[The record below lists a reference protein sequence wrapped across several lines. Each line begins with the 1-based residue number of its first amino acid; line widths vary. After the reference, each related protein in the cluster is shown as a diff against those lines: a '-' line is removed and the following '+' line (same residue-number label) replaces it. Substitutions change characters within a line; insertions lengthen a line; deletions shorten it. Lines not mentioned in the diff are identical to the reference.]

1 MPIHHFISYST
12 VDALD
17 FALKLN
23 DELEAGP
30 PPISVWLDK
39 RHLEPG
45 LDWDEQLAGAIR
57 DCESLI
63 FVMTPDSVED
73 HSTCKQEWTHALKYK
88 KPIVPVRLHRNAM
101 LPFRLEPRQYID
113 FTGSFEAGMA
123 RLRNHL
129 QWLSSPA
136 GTLQAMKDRLAD
148 AQRDLRRASD
158 ADQPRIQDD
167 IDLLTRQIADQERFV
182 ADPGAAVRRVKQSIA
197 AGLERERQPERPVAG
212 KAATKFINP
221 PPGIA
226 PGYFQDRTVENQVIA
241 DFLKDESCRL
251 MTVVGRAGIGKTA
264 LVCRLLKALEAGHLP
279 DDLGPLVADGIVY
292 LSATGTRRINFP
304 NLYADL
310 CKLLPDAAAAG
321 LDALYRNPQVSTAA
335 KMNALLAAFP
345 GGQAGQPQGGQA
357 QTIAPTTGTVL
368 LLDNFED
375 TVDPETH
382 ELRDAEL
389 DEALIALLNAPHHA
403 VRVILT
409 TRVAPRDLAL
419 IQPGRQCRLE
429 LDEGLDSPFAEN
441 ILCEMDRDGKVGL
454 KRAPAA
460 LLDRARQRT
469 RGYPRAL
476 EALFAILSVDRYTSL
491 DEILDKAEH
500 YLPENV
506 VEALVG
512 EAFVRLDPIG
522 QRVMQ
527 ALAIYARPVT
537 PAAVDYLLQPA
548 LPGLDSAAVL
558 GRLVNMHFARR
569 EAGKYYLHPVDRAY
583 AFERIPKDEKPDEIG
598 IDASADS
605 SDGSHAAARPQVWE
619 PTLLSNRIVPGLP
632 STEVGGGAG
641 GEGHPSHTQLSLLRR
656 AADYFRQVRKPRTD
670 WKTLEDLA
678 PQLAEFD
685 LRCAAGEYDTAVRVL
700 CEIDYDYL
708 YLWGHYR
715 LMAELYERLQGQLN
729 DLGLKMASI
738 SALGSAYAMIGQ
750 VRKAIACQ
758 EQALG
763 IARERKDRGYEGA
776 YLGNL
781 GNCYS
786 DLGQTAHAI
795 EFYEQAL
802 TIAREIG
809 YRRGEGHGL
818 GSLGSRYAMLGQTAR
833 AIEYYEQALAIARE
847 IGDRASEGTRL
858 GNLGLCYAALGQ
870 TARAIEYYEQALA
883 IACEIGH
890 RRSEGYQLGQLA
902 EVLVDAGRYTEAIQR
917 ARESVKIGKEIS
929 SPHLGSFFNGV
940 LALAHLFAGDL
951 AAARAAAEMAR
962 RYDVPEYNHTVL
974 ALLGLIALRQE
985 DRPAAGEAFAAAIAA
1000 ADAILA
1006 QTPGFLDASDA
1017 RGLACCGLALC
1028 DAVGAGAGPVPTH
1041 LDAAL
1046 AAYHAARAIDRDAGI
1061 VGRVLRLL
1069 DALAAAHPQGIPM
1082 LAPARAEAAGEYG
1095 E

>member
-17 FALKLN
+17 FALKLH

-39 RHLEPG
+39 RHLAPG

-63 FVMTPDSVED
+63 FVMTPDSIED

-167 IDLLTRQIADQERFV
+167 IDLLTRQIADQERIV
-182 ADPGAAVRRVKQSIA
+182 ADPGAAVRRVEQSIA

-212 KAATKFINP
+212 KAVTKFINP
-221 PPGIA
+221 PPGVA
-226 PGYFQDRTVENQVIA
+226 PGYFQDRVVENQVVA
-241 DFLKDESCRL
+241 NFLKDESCRL

-292 LSATGTRRINFP
+292 LSAAGSRRVNFP
-304 NLYADL
+304 NLFADL
-310 CKLLPDAAAAG
+310 CKLLPGAAAAE
-321 LDALYRNPQVSTAA
+321 LDALYRNPQVSTDA
-335 KMNALLAAFP
+335 KIRALLAAFP
-345 GGQAGQPQGGQA
+345 GPKPQG
-357 QTIAPTTGTVL
+357 IAPTTGVVL

-375 TVDPETH
+375 IVDPETQ
-382 ELRDAEL
+382 EIRDAEM

-403 VRVILT
+403 IKAILT

-419 IQPGRQCRLE
+419 IQPGRQCRLD
-429 LDEGLDSPFAEN
+429 LDDGLGSPFAEN
-441 ILCEMDRDGKVGL
+441 ILREMDRDGKVGL

-476 EALFAILSVDRYTSL
+476 EALFAILSADRYTGL
-491 DEILDKAEH
+491 NEILDKAEQ

-512 EAFVRLDPIG
+512 EAFVRLDPTG

-527 ALAIYARPVT
+527 ALAVYARPVT
-537 PAAVDYLLQPA
+537 PAAVDFVLQPV

-583 AFERIPKDEKPDEIG
+583 AFDRIPKDEKPDESGVDAG
-598 IDASADS
+598 IDS
-605 SDGSHAAARPQVWE
+605 SGGSHAAAGPQAWE
-619 PTLLSNRIVPGLP
+619 PALLSNRIVSGFPPPEIGR
-632 STEVGGGAG
+632 GAG
-641 GEGHPSHTQLSLLRR
+641 GKGRPPYTQFALLRR
-656 AADYFRQVRKPRTD
+656 AADYFRQARKPRAD
-670 WKTLEDLA
+670 WKTLDDLG

-685 LRCAAGEYDTAVRVL
+685 LRCAAGEYDTAGWVL
-700 CEIDYDYL
+700 REIDFDHL
-708 YLWGHYR
+708 FLWGHYR
-715 LMAELYERLQGQLN
+715 LMAELHEQLQGKLN
-729 DLGLKMASI
+729 DSWLKSR
-738 SALGSAYAMIGQ
+738 SVGNLGSVHFFIGQ
-750 VRKAIACQ
+750 FQKAITCY
-758 EQALG
+758 EQALA
-763 IARERKDRGYEGA
+763 ISRDRRDRQSEGA
-776 YLGNL
+776 WLGNL
-781 GNCYS
+781 GNCY
-786 DLGQTAHAI
+786 LN
-795 EFYEQAL
+795 
-802 TIAREIG
+802 
-809 YRRGEGHGL
+809 
-818 GSLGSRYAMLGQTAR
+818 LGQTAR
-833 AIEYYEQALAIARE
+833 AIEYTEQALTIFREIGDRRGEGDGLGNLGNCYFRMGQIAHAIEYHEQALAIDREIGYRKGEGQDFGNLGNCYANLGQTARAIEYSEQALAIARE
-847 IGDRASEGTRL
+847 IGDRQGEGHRL
-858 GNLGLCYAALGQ
+858 GNLADAL
-870 TARAIEYYEQALA
+870 T
-883 IACEIGH
+883 
-890 RRSEGYQLGQLA
+890 
-902 EVLVDAGRYTEAIQR
+902 DAGRYAEAIQR
-917 ARESVKIGKEIS
+917 AGESVKIGEEIG
-929 SPHLGSFFNGV
+929 SPVISNDPGRA
-940 LALAHLFAGDL
+940 LALAHLCAGDL
-951 AAARAAAEMAR
+951 PAARAAAEAAR
-962 RYDVPEYNHTVL
+962 RYDDPQNNHNVL
-974 ALLGLIALRQE
+974 ALLGVIALRQG
-985 DRPAAGEAFAAAIAA
+985 DQSAAREALAAAVAA

-1006 QTPGFLDASDA
+1006 QTPQFFDALDAK
-1017 RGLACCGLALC
+1017 GLACCGLALC
-1028 DAVGAGAGPVPTH
+1028 DKVGAGLAPAQDTRAGARPAPTH
-1041 LDAAL
+1041 LDAAM
-1046 AAYHAARAIDRDAGI
+1046 AAYRAARAVNRDAGI
-1061 VGRVLRLL
+1061 VARVLRLL
-1069 DALAAAHPQGIPM
+1069 DALAAAHPEGAAI
-1082 LAPARAEAAGEYG
+1082 LAPARATAAGE
-1095 E
+1095 